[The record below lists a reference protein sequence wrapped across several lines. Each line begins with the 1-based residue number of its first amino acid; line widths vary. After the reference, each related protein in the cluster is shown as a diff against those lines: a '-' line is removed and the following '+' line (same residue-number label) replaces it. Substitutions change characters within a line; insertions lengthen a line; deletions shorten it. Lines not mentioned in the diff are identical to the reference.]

1 MTSMSKHCID
11 SVAPA
16 RKRPAAAGRLVVA
29 SAMLAAFSAA
39 LSAAGLVAGW
49 VAFWAPSAMAAPAV
63 ESFDKATWPAL
74 LRTTKQPAIV
84 VFTSVTCTHCPGAIA
99 SLARQRAAQASRTP
113 LWVVSMDADDD
124 ASLLRDAH
132 YAPADR
138 LYAFRGNPQALQF
151 SVNPDW
157 RGMTPYVAFVDGKG
171 GATFVLGEPKAAVLA
186 GWLKAGR

>member
-1 MTSMSKHCID
+1 
-11 SVAPA
+11 
-16 RKRPAAAGRLVVA
+16 
-29 SAMLAAFSAA
+29 
-39 LSAAGLVAGW
+39 
-49 VAFWAPSAMAAPAV
+49 MAAPATV
-63 ESFDKATWPAL
+63 EAFNKATWPAL

-99 SLARQRAAQASRTP
+99 SLARQRTAQTSRTS

-124 ASLLRDAH
+124 ASLLQDAH

-151 SVNPDW
+151 AVNPDW
-157 RGMTPYVAFVDGKG
+157 RGMTPYVAFFDGKG
-171 GATFVLGEPKAAVLA
+171 GVKFVLGEPKAALLD